1 MPEVLIPVGPG
12 DKKEWVQRTLASATA
27 ISDKVT
33 VYDNSERED
42 LGELID
48 RFNVRHVKD
57 RKLET
62 VNMAKLRNKLLSL
75 ATENVVITMDSDVVI
90 PSAESLVKK
99 VNEDGYAYS
108 WMHYAYSEEELKRPR
123 AVGEENPNL
132 GCAALNVEKI
142 REIGMFDEKYARD
155 EDIWLYSKLKKKG
168 MTVGPVEERC
178 LHLNSSHL
186 RKDFRTSLREARR
199 NLWRTKYDMMMVFD
213 GLTDFTFLTGYLY
226 YGSYYVIGA
235 SSVLFPPISL
245 MFFPIIGFGIKYYGD
260 LRKWGYN
267 LLPGLALA
275 ISLPYGFLWNVLR
288 TLRGK

>member
-1 MPEVLIPVGPG
+1 M
-12 DKKEWVQRTLASATA
+12 
-27 ISDKVT
+27 
-33 VYDNSERED
+33 
-42 LGELID
+42 
-48 RFNVRHVKD
+48 
-57 RKLET
+57 
-62 VNMAKLRNKLLSL
+62 
-75 ATENVVITMDSDVVI
+75 
-90 PSAESLVKK
+90 
-99 VNEDGYAYS
+99 
-108 WMHYAYSEEELKRPR
+108 
-123 AVGEENPNL
+123 